1 MKKIN
6 LMDIERNFDEIALMK
21 RDIESLNEKEEKMT
35 LNEFFNS
42 IKVYNT
48 IFVHNGIIIP
58 FSIVSG
64 KEDTYFVYCASTAGG
79 IEFVGKDIEKKTKEA
94 NEALENRLK
103 EINYDLSRLAPKSL
117 EAMSALADDLLSGA
131 SYFIINDKYFM

>member
-64 KEDTYFVYCASTAGG
+64 KEDTYFVYCAS
-79 IEFVGKDIEKKTKEA
+79 
-94 NEALENRLK
+94 L
-103 EINYDLSRLAPKSL
+103 YLSRGRAQGCSAPPRPAHQPG
-117 EAMSALADDLLSGA
+117 EGSALGG
-131 SYFIINDKYFM
+131 